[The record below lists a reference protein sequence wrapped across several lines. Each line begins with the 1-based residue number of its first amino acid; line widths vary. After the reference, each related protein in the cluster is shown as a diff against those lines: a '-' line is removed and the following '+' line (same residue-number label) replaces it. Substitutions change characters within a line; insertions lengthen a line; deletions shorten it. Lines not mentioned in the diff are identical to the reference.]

1 MIMKVYEIGKIR
13 GIVQCIMLQREFLNI
28 KTTSI
33 SKLLDSLQ
41 EKLELIQTMIKDSQP

>member
-1 MIMKVYEIGKIR
+1 MIMKVYEIGKIQW
-13 GIVQCIMLQREFLNI
+13 IVQCITLQREFLNI

-33 SKLLDSLQ
+33 SKRLESIQ